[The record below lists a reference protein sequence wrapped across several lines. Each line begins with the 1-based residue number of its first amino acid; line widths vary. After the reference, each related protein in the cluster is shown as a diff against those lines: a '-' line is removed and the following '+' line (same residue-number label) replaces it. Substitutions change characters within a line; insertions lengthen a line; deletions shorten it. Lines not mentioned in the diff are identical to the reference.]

1 MEESDYDD
9 DVNKGERVYS
19 KHTYINIQTY
29 KCSTHQSYPYSA
41 FLASER
47 RRERETEHSLSL
59 FTNSPTKFPIKRRKM
74 SNEEEEWRKYNIHDA
89 RSLPTPSHSNE
100 EYYVYP
106 FDDRNKSDDE
116 LQTRCE
122 ANFCSAE
129 DIGTH
134 LSRGDMFT

>member
-1 MEESDYDD
+1 MEYAS
-9 DVNKGERVYS
+9 
-19 KHTYINIQTY
+19 ILPLLCI
-29 KCSTHQSYPYSA
+29 P
-41 FLASER
+41 SER
-47 RRERETEHSLSL
+47 TTQRERPSPLSL
-59 FTNSPTKFPIKRRKM
+59 FTNSPTKFSIKRRKM
-74 SNEEEEWRKYNIHDA
+74 SNEEEEEWRKYNIHDA

-106 FDDRNKSDDE
+106 FDDRNKSDPDE

-134 LSRGDMFT
+134 LCSGDMFT

>member
-1 MEESDYDD
+1 
-9 DVNKGERVYS
+9 
-19 KHTYINIQTY
+19 
-29 KCSTHQSYPYSA
+29 
-41 FLASER
+41 
-47 RRERETEHSLSL
+47 
-59 FTNSPTKFPIKRRKM
+59 M
-74 SNEEEEWRKYNIHDA
+74 SNEEEEEEWRKYNIHDA

-106 FDDRNKSDDE
+106 FDDRNKSDPDE

-134 LSRGDMFT
+134 LCSGDMFT